1 MPGVALTV
9 TVGVIGV
16 TTVIAIEALVV
27 SGIAQVALLMSV
39 AFITSLFV
47 GVYVYRLLLAPEI
60 NELLTSH

>member
-1 MPGVALTV
+1 MPGVALIV
-9 TVGVIGV
+9 TVGATGV